1 MPSRPCAPRQE
12 GLAPPSGHADTM
24 NARDMAR
31 AMHHDRYSFPSSTR
45 AEKHSRAGMT
55 SDEAEHLKR
64 RLEHLV
70 PPRRAEFLGQAEELR
85 LGTT

>member
-1 MPSRPCAPRQE
+1 
-12 GLAPPSGHADTM
+12 M

-31 AMHHDRYSFPSSTR
+31 AMHMTDTHFHLRPR

-70 PPRRAEFLGQAEELR
+70 PPRRTEFLGQAEELR